1 MDVCVDMNDFKF
13 IQNDPVTREKNELQ
27 MAVNEIQALLLHVTD
42 VLRRNDRME
51 VNWSLRLSMFHA
63 QNFHSWVDIKANEY
77 C

>member
-42 VLRRNDRME
+42 DLRRNDRME
-51 VNWSLRLSMFHA
+51 VNWSLRLSLFHA
-63 QNFHSWVDIKANEY
+63 QNIHSWVDIKANEY